1 MLVWMDG
8 WQATYRKVCKHKR
21 KMHKDPQPTYTH
33 PLRCVIFLSLFLFF
47 SLREQGHV
55 KKDSL
60 GIDLNDLVAAV
71 HMHSDRRGNAEDDSE
86 QLEILF
92 NRIDTSQDGY
102 VSWEEFASYVSIHA
116 PQRSPMQTHP
126 SSSLRKYGR
135 GWVGWVGWVGWFEV

>member
-1 MLVWMDG
+1 
-8 WQATYRKVCKHKR
+8 
-21 KMHKDPQPTYTH
+21 MHKEHKLTPSD
-33 PLRCVIFLSLFLFF
+33 VLFF
-47 SLREQGHV
+47 SHFFSFFFLRVQGHV

-116 PQRSPMQTHP
+116 LQRSPMQTHP

>member
-1 MLVWMDG
+1 M
-8 WQATYRKVCKHKR
+8 
-21 KMHKDPQPTYTH
+21 
-33 PLRCVIFLSLFLFF
+33 
-47 SLREQGHV
+47 QGHV

-102 VSWEEFASYVSIHA
+102 VSWEEFASYVAMHSNVVLCKSTRPLACASMAGVALVGLDGLVGSRFERHTLA
-116 PQRSPMQTHP
+116 AL
-126 SSSLRKYGR
+126 SSSIAYWHVFCSALDALRASLYMR
-135 GWVGWVGWVGWFEV
+135 

>member
-1 MLVWMDG
+1 M
-8 WQATYRKVCKHKR
+8 
-21 KMHKDPQPTYTH
+21 
-33 PLRCVIFLSLFLFF
+33 
-47 SLREQGHV
+47 QGHV

-102 VSWEEFASYVSIHA
+102 VSWEEFASYVAMHSIVVLCKPTRPLACASMAGVALVGLDGSRFERHTLA
-116 PQRSPMQTHP
+116 ALSSTLP
-126 SSSLRKYGR
+126 SSIAYWHVFCSALDALRATLYMC
-135 GWVGWVGWVGWFEV
+135 